1 MMRILVCPNT
11 FKGSLSAASASR
23 AIADGLLS
31 VWSGADVQM
40 LPVADGGEGTCAAI
54 VESLGGRTVR
64 AQVEGPLGDPV
75 DAVIGLVE
83 GDRTAVIDLAGSSG
97 LTLVSSDRLDPLR
110 ASTFGLGQLLQ
121 RAFDMGCR
129 TVLVRLGGSATNDGG
144 AGMAQALGVRLFDR
158 AGRQLRRGGGALM
171 ALQKV
176 EYPEVRPC
184 ESVDLVALC
193 DVDNPLLGANGAS
206 HVYGPQKGATPE
218 IATRLDDALARFAAV
233 LGDGDRLERSRLPG
247 SGAAGGT
254 GFGLGALLGASLAS
268 GADYVLDVLNFD
280 QRLSGVDLV
289 FSGEGRID
297 GQSSRG
303 KGPVAVA
310 RRCRSHGVP
319 LVLMCGSVGPGW
331 EQVLAEGASAVVPA
345 VDAEAGLTE
354 LMARAEPLLK
364 QASARA
370 ARLVDLGRG
379 LARGSVD

>member
-129 TVLVRLGGSATNDGG
+129 TVLVGLGGSATNDGG

-176 EYPEVRPC
+176 EYPEVRPW